1 MLDSQ
6 MAQGFMIAI
15 FFAMFMGGAMYIFE
29 ASYFLWGHSV
39 AAIIMVGR

>member
-15 FFAMFMGGAMYIFE
+15 FFAMFMGGAGYIFE
-29 ASYFLWGHSV
+29 ASYYLWGHGT
-39 AAIIMVGR
+39 AWILTVGR